1 MPKTQ
6 DDEIVMRLVE
16 LAMNQP
22 PERREACLRD
32 ACAGNRELFAEAWEY
47 VRWNDRMRDFLLE
60 PLCSPP
66 QECPHDPAD
75 GSDENATK
83 TVVDWPVFGEY
94 PIFPGDL
101 LLSRFRIV
109 HEVARG
115 GMGIV
120 YEAHDEKLGRRIA
133 LKCARRGYDKR
144 LPHEVRHASQIGHPN
159 VCRIFEIHTA
169 STAHGEIDFFTME
182 FLDGETLRARLSRGP
197 LPPREAL
204 TIGRQICGGLAEAHR
219 NNVVHGDLKSSNVIL
234 ARDADGNLRAVI
246 TDFGLARGPLG
257 HADEIAGVAAMA
269 SHAGGTPSYMAPEL
283 WKGDKPSIGSDVYAL
298 GVTLYELVA
307 NRRPYPPD
315 VPWQERIKAPP
326 VPHVWNPVLQ
336 RCLDPERSRRFRDA
350 GEVAAALEPPRS
362 RRWWVGA
369 AAAIILASVSGWVT
383 YQRAT
388 APAESIRLAM
398 LPLQPDP
405 SYTGPFDADLA
416 ARISREA
423 AGELTRL
430 AGGKRARLSSVPWA
444 AVIGRHVDTV
454 EKARATLGA
463 THVVQGV
470 VAWVNGKVV
479 LHVFLTDALTP
490 ANDGDWTVEY
500 TPGEVRH
507 AARAITG
514 MVTYALRL
522 PPPRIAPVN
531 ASAMQDYTEGVRYT
545 RRNSTIDNALPL
557 LDRAAK
563 ADPDSPLTW
572 AGLAEAQYFKYF
584 ITKDATWLD
593 QARAFL
599 RKAQARDLDLAPVH
613 RVAGELQYRDGFT
626 AIAEAEYQR
635 ARDLEPDD
643 AENYWRLGQV
653 YDRDN
658 RIDDSLK
665 AYRKATELDPRS
677 IRACQ
682 GLGTFYRNHGNF
694 SEAARR
700 FLICVRLE
708 PGDADA
714 HFALGTTYSDMSRY
728 ADAERE
734 LRRSIE
740 ISPTPKALNSLAET
754 LISQRKDEEAI
765 PVYLRAVQLSS
776 SQYLLWMNVG
786 SAYRRTNRKEEASEA
801 YLRARGLAAQEI
813 LRNPSDDTLRANLA
827 YLYARLGD
835 SPGAEYELGQALHGS
850 SDTTTLEEA
859 VEVYEILGEHAKA
872 QKIWENLPHEVLLD
886 ICHSPD
892 LADLCRNSRFQEL
905 LASNQMK

>member
-1 MPKTQ
+1 
-6 DDEIVMRLVE
+6 
-16 LAMNQP
+16 
-22 PERREACLRD
+22 
-32 ACAGNRELFAEAWEY
+32 
-47 VRWNDRMRDFLLE
+47 
-60 PLCSPP
+60 
-66 QECPHDPAD
+66 
-75 GSDENATK
+75 
-83 TVVDWPVFGEY
+83 
-94 PIFPGDL
+94 
-101 LLSRFRIV
+101 
-109 HEVARG
+109 
-115 GMGIV
+115 
-120 YEAHDEKLGRRIA
+120 
-133 LKCARRGYDKR
+133 
-144 LPHEVRHASQIGHPN
+144 
-159 VCRIFEIHTA
+159 
-169 STAHGEIDFFTME
+169 
-182 FLDGETLRARLSRGP
+182 
-197 LPPREAL
+197 
-204 TIGRQICGGLAEAHR
+204 
-219 NNVVHGDLKSSNVIL
+219 
-234 ARDADGNLRAVI
+234 
-246 TDFGLARGPLG
+246 
-257 HADEIAGVAAMA
+257 
-269 SHAGGTPSYMAPEL
+269 
-283 WKGDKPSIGSDVYAL
+283 
-298 GVTLYELVA
+298 
-307 NRRPYPPD
+307 
-315 VPWQERIKAPP
+315 
-326 VPHVWNPVLQ
+326 
-336 RCLDPERSRRFRDA
+336 
-350 GEVAAALEPPRS
+350 
-362 RRWWVGA
+362 
-369 AAAIILASVSGWVT
+369 
-383 YQRAT
+383 
-388 APAESIRLAM
+388 
-398 LPLQPDP
+398 
-405 SYTGPFDADLA
+405 
-416 ARISREA
+416 
-423 AGELTRL
+423 
-430 AGGKRARLSSVPWA
+430 
-444 AVIGRHVDTV
+444 
-454 EKARATLGA
+454 
-463 THVVQGV
+463 
-470 VAWVNGKVV
+470 
-479 LHVFLTDALTP
+479 
-490 ANDGDWTVEY
+490 
-500 TPGEVRH
+500 
-507 AARAITG
+507 
-514 MVTYALRL
+514 
-522 PPPRIAPVN
+522 
-531 ASAMQDYTEGVRYT
+531 
-545 RRNSTIDNALPL
+545 
-557 LDRAAK
+557 
-563 ADPDSPLTW
+563 
-572 AGLAEAQYFKYF
+572 
-584 ITKDATWLD
+584 
-593 QARAFL
+593 
-599 RKAQARDLDLAPVH
+599 
-613 RVAGELQYRDGFT
+613 LQYRDGFT